1 MKLILIWCG
10 IVLGFVAVI
19 LVLGLFVGRSSK
31 SDRIIEDLRDS
42 KANNDEK

>member
-1 MKLILIWCG
+1 MKLILKWGG

-19 LVLGLFVGRSSK
+19 LVLGVFIGRVSK

>member
-1 MKLILIWCG
+1 MKLILIWGG

-19 LVLGLFVGRSSK
+19 LVLGVFIGRDSK